1 MTAIGQASAQPV
13 DRVVVINDDSVAS
26 GGAAGIA
33 LLSAH
38 GFAAR
43 GFPVTFLTGDHGD
56 NPALRAAGVEIVGYD
71 GSHIMEGG
79 RARAALRGLYDP
91 GARAFVQGWIDRND
105 TPGTVY
111 HLHNWHK
118 FLSPAVF
125 PSLKAVAHRL
135 ALSIHDYFL
144 VCPNG
149 GYFDFQ
155 KHRPCDLKPLSAVC
169 LTTACDKR
177 HMGHKLWRS
186 ARTGVRQALIDFRN
200 TQATILAVHDGMIPH
215 LTRGGIPESAIRV
228 LRNPVTPWRAAR
240 VAAEKNRTVFF
251 VGRLE
256 LDKGVDVLARAAK
269 AAGAPLCVIGDGPLR
284 QSLAAAH
291 PEAQFVGW
299 KSRADIV
306 EMVADCRFFV
316 LPSRWRETFGLV
328 ALEAATSGLP
338 VVMSRFAPV
347 SSELERLGAGIACDP
362 FDEQGLATIIR
373 RLACDDA
380 AVATMSHAAFASA
393 AALAHSGEAWLD
405 DLLQLYGVMLTQAT
419 SSTRLTMR
427 PAPPFKAAQA
437 IATDMR

>member
-1 MTAIGQASAQPV
+1 MTAKGPSSAPSLN
-13 DRVVVINDDSVAS
+13 RVVVINDDSVAS

-33 LLSAH
+33 LVSAH
-38 GFAAR
+38 GLAAR
-43 GFPVTFLTGDHGD
+43 GVPVTFLTGDRGD
-56 NPALRAAGVEIVGYD
+56 NPELRAAGVEVVGYD
-71 GSHIMEGG
+71 GAHIMDGG

-91 GARAFVQGWIDRND
+91 GARAFVQRWMDRND

-125 PSLKAVAHRL
+125 PPLKAVAHRL

-155 KHRPCDLKPLSAVC
+155 QSRPCDLRPLSAAC

-177 HMGHKLWRS
+177 HMGHKLWRTF
-186 ARTGVRQALIDFRN
+186 RTGVRRALMDFHKSP
-200 TQATILAVHDGMIPH
+200 ATVLAVHGGMIQH
-215 LTRGGIPESAIRV
+215 LTRGGIPESAIKV
-228 LRNPVTPWRAAR
+228 LRNPVTPWRSAR

-256 LDKGVDVLARAAK
+256 LDKGVDLLARAARK
-269 AAGAPLCVIGDGPLR
+269 AGAPLCVIGDGPLR
-284 QSLAAAH
+284 QGLAAAH
-291 PEAQFVGW
+291 PEARFVGW
-299 KSRADIV
+299 KSRADIA
-306 EMVADCRFFV
+306 ELVADCRFFV

-347 SSELERLGAGIACDP
+347 SAELERLGAGIACDP
-362 FDEQGLATIIR
+362 FDEEDLATIIR
-373 RLACDDA
+373 RLASDDDA
-380 AVATMSHAAFASA
+380 VTGMSHAAFASA
-393 AALAHSGEAWLD
+393 ATLAHSNDAWLD
-405 DLLQLYGVMLTQAT
+405 DLHRLYNDMLTHAAT
-419 SSTRLTMR
+419 GNWSTRPQPSPLKPTRLAATEMR
-427 PAPPFKAAQA
+427 
-437 IATDMR
+437 

>member
-1 MTAIGQASAQPV
+1 MTVFGDAPV
-13 DRVVVINDDSVAS
+13 RTADRIVVINDDCVAS

-43 GFPVTFLTGDHGD
+43 GIPVTFLTGDHGG
-56 NPALRAAGVEIVGYD
+56 NLALKAAGVEIVSYD
-71 GSHIMEGG
+71 GAHIMHGG
-79 RARAALRGLYDP
+79 RARAALRGLYDS
-91 GARAFVQGWIDRND
+91 GARAFVKDWIDRND

-118 FLSPAVF
+118 FLSPAIF
-125 PSLKAVAHRL
+125 PPLKSVAQRL
-135 ALSIHDYFL
+135 VLSIHDYFL

-155 KHRPCDLKPLSAVC
+155 QHQPCDLTPLSAAC

-186 ARTGVRQALIDFRN
+186 ARTGIRRALMDFSD
-200 TQATILAVHDGMIPH
+200 TPATVLAVHHGMIPH
-215 LTRGGIPESAIRV
+215 LVRGGIPESAIRV
-228 LRNPVTPWRAAR
+228 LRNPVTPWRSAR

-256 LDKGVDVLARAAK
+256 LDKGVDLLARAARK
-269 AAGAPLCVIGDGPLR
+269 AGTPLCVIGDGPLR
-284 QSLAAAH
+284 EGLATAH

-299 KSRADIV
+299 KSRAEIA

-347 SSELERLGAGIACDP
+347 SGELERLGAGIACDP
-362 FDEQGLATIIR
+362 FDEERLATSIR
-373 RLACDDA
+373 RLASDDA
-380 AVATMSHAAFASA
+380 AIARMSNAAFASA
-393 AALAHSGEAWLD
+393 AALAHTNDAWLD
-405 DLLQLYGVMLTQAT
+405 DLLDLYGELLTQAAT
-419 SSTRLTMR
+419 SARPTRHSPHPL
-427 PAPPFKAAQA
+427 KAART
-437 IATDMR
+437 IATDVR